1 MIYSPLSFS
10 VEVGDSERVEQVLS
24 HACASAIVMSNMTC
38 QAMNMF
44 SSSSTLYV
52 LLLHFLCFAP
62 HLLCPPCPLSPLS
75 RNRSVPDSSNDLE
88 QMVAPPPALYLSD
101 FLLSLAHVL
110 DFPAGYQRCRCE
122 VPCSRCVV
130 ADCVKVFGRCRW
142 DNWVKA
148 RLRSFVCD
156 PCVCGVRHYKIQS

>member
-1 MIYSPLSFS
+1 MPLFSAHMFQFNSLSAPPILNNLKSPPPPFPATARMPDNEGDGALQQVNRLCVVVLIYSPLSFS

-88 QMVAPPPALYLSD
+88 QMVAPPPCS
-101 FLLSLAHVL
+101 LSL
-110 DFPAGYQRCRCE
+110 
-122 VPCSRCVV
+122 
-130 ADCVKVFGRCRW
+130 
-142 DNWVKA
+142 
-148 RLRSFVCD
+148 
-156 PCVCGVRHYKIQS
+156 